1 MIYSGHFTQHEHR
14 RIAIVVSRFNDLI
27 TEQLL
32 KGAQTTLVMHGVAA
46 ENISVFWVPG
56 AFEIPMVAKQVA
68 ETQAFDGIVTL
79 GAVIKGDTAHY
90 DLVINAAA
98 NGVAALGQTLAIP
111 IVFGVVTTDTLEQ
124 AQHRAGAKA
133 GNKGAEVAL
142 SLLEVLS
149 LYDQIVPIARQ

>member
-1 MIYSGHFTQHEHR
+1 MIYTGHFTQHEHR
-14 RIAIVVSRFNDLI
+14 RIAIVVSRFNDVI
-27 TEQLL
+27 TAQLL
-32 KGAQTTLVMHGVAA
+32 KGAQNTLTMHSVPAD
-46 ENISVFWVPG
+46 NISVFWVPG
-56 AFEIPMVAKQVA
+56 AFEIPMVAKQIA
-68 ETQAFDGIVTL
+68 ETQVFDGIVTL

-98 NGVAALGQTLAIP
+98 NGVATLGQTLSIP

-133 GNKGAEVAL
+133 GNKGAEVTL

-149 LYDQIVPIARQ
+149 LYDQIATIK

>member
-1 MIYSGHFTQHEHR
+1 MIYSGHFTQHEQR

-68 ETQAFDGIVTL
+68 ETQAFDGI
-79 GAVIKGDTAHY
+79 A
-90 DLVINAAA
+90 
-98 NGVAALGQTLAIP
+98 P
-111 IVFGVVTTDTLEQ
+111 PP
-124 AQHRAGAKA
+124 RW
-133 GNKGAEVAL
+133 
-142 SLLEVLS
+142 SRPS
-149 LYDQIVPIARQ
+149 WPSSRPS

>member
-1 MIYSGHFTQHEHR
+1 MIYSGNLVQHQGR
-14 RIAIVVSRFNDLI
+14 RIAIVVSRFNEII

-32 KGAQTTLVMHGVAA
+32 KGAQSTLTMHGVQP
-46 ENISVFWVPG
+46 ENISIFWVPG
-56 AFEIPMVAKQVA
+56 AFEIPMVAKKLA
-68 ETQAFDGIVTL
+68 ATQAFDGIVTL

-98 NGVAALGQTLAIP
+98 NGVANVSLTTDTP

-133 GNKGAEVAL
+133 GNKGMEVTM

-149 LYDQIVPIARQ
+149 LYDEIATIG

>member
-1 MIYSGHFTQHEHR
+1 MIYSGNLVQHQGR
-14 RIAIVVSRFNDLI
+14 RIAIVVSRFNEII

-32 KGAQTTLVMHGVAA
+32 KGAQSTLTMHGVQP

-56 AFEIPMVAKQVA
+56 AFEIPMVAKKLA
-68 ETQAFDGIVTL
+68 ATQAFDGIVTL

-98 NGVAALGQTLAIP
+98 NGVANVSLTTDTP

-133 GNKGAEVAL
+133 GNKGMEVTM

-149 LYDQIVPIARQ
+149 LYDEIATIG

>member
-56 AFEIPMVAKQVA
+56 AFEIQWWPSKSPKRKPLM
-68 ETQAFDGIVTL
+68 GL
-79 GAVIKGDTAHY
+79 
-90 DLVINAAA
+90 
-98 NGVAALGQTLAIP
+98 
-111 IVFGVVTTDTLEQ
+111 
-124 AQHRAGAKA
+124 
-133 GNKGAEVAL
+133 
-142 SLLEVLS
+142 
-149 LYDQIVPIARQ
+149 